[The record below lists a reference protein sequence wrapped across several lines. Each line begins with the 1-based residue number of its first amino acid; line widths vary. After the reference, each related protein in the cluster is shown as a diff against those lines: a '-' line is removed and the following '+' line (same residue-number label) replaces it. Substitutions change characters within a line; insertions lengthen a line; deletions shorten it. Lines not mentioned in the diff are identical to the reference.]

1 MWQQSSETGVAWKSC
16 GAQSDGSAHGHSI
29 MAVKMGMLFMGTVT
43 GALNTK
49 LREVNVGLHSRLG
62 PLLNLIH
69 PLA

>member
-1 MWQQSSETGVAWKSC
+1 
-16 GAQSDGSAHGHSI
+16 